1 MPSAEPGPEPRRF
14 PPVRRTDALQ
24 FTLRNVYVF
33 PSRFGWCW
41 LLVCLLLL
49 VLAFNSGAAA
59 PLLLAGL
66 CLGLFLLALLLTPL
80 NLRGLQLRAGEP
92 VPGFADGLLHYPL
105 LSRSHRRHGAVS
117 LRTLREP
124 FPAQPRR
131 VDIVPGEGRL
141 SLVWRPQGRG
151 LRHPGPIVVESWAP
165 LGLFRCWGVWR
176 PPVEQLVYPAPRPGP
191 VRLWCP
197 PRADRD
203 EGGDWWD
210 LTAHRPEEG
219 LARVAW
225 GVLARGGGWQR
236 RRFAG
241 EGRGV
246 QWLLPDPALPREQ
259 ALEALTAAVL
269 HADRTGVAYGLRLDG
284 VDEPP
289 GSGRLHRDRCL
300 AALALA
306 P

>member
-1 MPSAEPGPEPRRF
+1 MPSAEPRRF
-14 PPVRRTDALQ
+14 PPVRCTDALQ
-24 FTLRNVYVF
+24 FTLRNVYVV

-66 CLGLFLLALLLTPL
+66 CLGLFLLTLLLTPL
-80 NLRGLQLRAGEP
+80 NLRGLRLRAGEP
-92 VPGFADGLLHYPL
+92 APGFANGRLHYPL
-105 LSRSHRRHGAVS
+105 LSHTHRRHGAVG
-117 LRTLREP
+117 LRLLGDP
-124 FPAQPRR
+124 FPVQPRR
-131 VDIVPGEGRL
+131 VDIAPGEGRL
-141 SLVWRPQGRG
+141 SLVWQPQRRG
-151 LRHPGPIVVESWAP
+151 LQHPGPIVVESWAP

-176 PPVEQLVYPAPRPGP
+176 PPVLQLVYPAPLPGP
-191 VRLWCP
+191 VGRWCP
-197 PRADRD
+197 PQPDR
-203 EGGDWWD
+203 EGEGDWWD
-210 LTAHRPEEG
+210 LTTHRPEDG

-241 EGRGV
+241 EGQGA
-246 QWLLPDPALPREQ
+246 QWLQPDPALPRER
-259 ALEALTAAVL
+259 ALAALAAAVL
-269 HADRTGVAYGLRLDG
+269 QADRTGVIYGLRLDG
-284 VDEPP
+284 IDEPP
-289 GSGRLHRDRCL
+289 GRGRSHRDRCL

>member
-1 MPSAEPGPEPRRF
+1 MPSAEPAPDQRRF
-14 PPVRRTDALQ
+14 PPVRCTPELQ
-24 FTLRNVYVF
+24 FTLRNVYVL

-49 VLAFNSGAAA
+49 LLAFNSGAAA

-92 VPGFADGLLHYPL
+92 AAGFADDLLTYPL
-105 LSRSHRRHGAVS
+105 VSRSRRRHGAVG
-117 LRTLREP
+117 LRRLADP
-124 FPAQPRR
+124 FPAQPTR
-131 VDIVPGEGRL
+131 VDIAPGEGRL
-141 SLVWRPQGRG
+141 GLVWRPPGRG
-151 LRHPGPIVVESWAP
+151 LQHPGPLVVESWAP
-165 LGLFRCWGVWR
+165 LGLFRAWGIWR
-176 PPVEQLVYPAPRPGP
+176 PPVQQLVYPAPRPGP
-191 VRLWCP
+191 VRRWCP
-197 PRADRD
+197 PRNDR
-203 EGGDWWD
+203 EGEGDWWD
-210 LTAHRPEEG
+210 LTAHRPEDG

-241 EGRGV
+241 EGQGAH
-246 QWLLPDPALPREQ
+246 WLQPDPALPREQ
-259 ALEALTAAVL
+259 ALTAVTAAVL
-269 HADRTGVAYGLRLDG
+269 QADRAGLAYGLRLDG
-284 VDEPP
+284 GDEPP
-289 GSGRLHRDRCL
+289 GRGRRHRDRCL

>member
-1 MPSAEPGPEPRRF
+1 MPSAERRRF
-14 PPVRRTDALQ
+14 PPVRCTDELQ
-24 FTLRNVYVF
+24 FSLRNIYVV

-80 NLRGLQLRAGEP
+80 NLRGLRLRAGEP
-92 VPGFADGLLHYPL
+92 APGFADRPLQYPL
-105 LSRSHRRHGAVS
+105 LSHSHRRHGAVS
-117 LRTLREP
+117 LRLLRDP
-124 FPAQPRR
+124 FPTQPRR
-131 VDIVPGEGRL
+131 IDIDPGEGRL
-141 SLVWRPQGRG
+141 SLVWRSPRRG
-151 LRHPGPIVVESWAP
+151 LQHPGPIIVESWAP
-165 LGLFRCWGVWR
+165 LGLLRCWGVWR
-176 PPVEQLVYPAPRPGP
+176 PPVQQLVYPAPLPGP
-191 VRLWCP
+191 VGRWCP
-197 PRADRD
+197 PRTDR
-203 EGGDWWD
+203 EGQGDWWD
-210 LTAHRPEEG
+210 LAPHRPEDG

-241 EGRGV
+241 EGEGA

-259 ALEALTAAVL
+259 ALAALTAAVL
-269 HADRTGVAYGLRLDG
+269 HADRAGVLYGLRLDG
-284 VDEPP
+284 IDEPP
-289 GSGRLHRDRCL
+289 GRGRCHRDRCL